1 MFLLIVVIIPLLI
14 GYIVE
19 QFSKGK
25 NISSHAFA
33 TSMIVL
39 FFAYFLGSIAY
50 GTTVQREN
58 YVAET
63 YHLSSI
69 SKNGYIKS
77 TTSKSN
83 VHNAT
88 VEKYEYFLNNNNEYR
103 SYTVDAEDASVVIKE
118 GALDLE
124 VIKERHKPDFL
135 TEYVIPS
142 FFIKNYNEWY
152 KFYVDPKIAQE
163 NLGIVIG
170 GK

>member
-1 MFLLIVVIIPLLI
+1 MFLLIVVVIPFLI
-14 GYIVE
+14 GFVVE
-19 QFSKGK
+19 YLSKNSNVAGHTCAVFVA
-25 NISSHAFA
+25 I
-33 TSMIVL
+33 L
-39 FFAYFLGSIAY
+39 FFTWFFGGIGY
-50 GTTVQREN
+50 GITVQRES
-58 YVAET
+58 YVSET

-77 TTSKSN
+77 TTSKSS

-124 VIKERHKPDFL
+124 VIRERYEKNFL
-135 TEYVIPS
+135 TKYVIPS